1 MYCSCVVRGV
11 VDGVGGVAVSVLVS
25 FVDRWCKLDSGWPSQ
40 VRRQH
45 PGSQSCPTGPGLPS
59 LGTRTVLSSTVVL

>member
-1 MYCSCVVRGV
+1 MYCSGVVRGV

-25 FVDRWCKLDSGWPSQ
+25 FVDRWCKLDSGGQ
-40 VRRQH
+40 AKCGRQH

-59 LGTRTVLSSTVVL
+59 LGTRTVISSTVVL

>member
-25 FVDRWCKLDSGWPSQ
+25 FVDRWCKLDLWATKPSAAAASRKSKLPDGTWSALGWNS
-40 VRRQH
+40 R
-45 PGSQSCPTGPGLPS
+45 
-59 LGTRTVLSSTVVL
+59 STNKY